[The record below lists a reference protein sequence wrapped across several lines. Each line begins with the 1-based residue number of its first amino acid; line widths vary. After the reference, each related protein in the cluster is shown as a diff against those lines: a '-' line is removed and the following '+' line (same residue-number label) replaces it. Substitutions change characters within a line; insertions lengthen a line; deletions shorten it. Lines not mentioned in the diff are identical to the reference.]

1 MLILRA
7 MHTPTTCDLIISFP
21 ELLLGL
27 HFTGPKV
34 CPILVQLSGTFFLI
48 VTKTYLILVFL
59 KTGLKHGNLRIVRSR
74 KKGVLRNFIKFTGKH
89 LCQSLFF
96 NKIIPKLSTL
106 LIGVFRVSCYQ
117 KKIFI
122 KYTIIQM

>member
-1 MLILRA
+1 

-59 KTGLKHGNLRIVRSR
+59 KTGLKHGNLRIVRSSHQR
-74 KKGVLRNFIKFTGKH
+74 YAMKKGVLRNFIKFTGKH